1 MKKMFSILVGVAL
14 AAFAAYSYAFGTD
27 PAVGI
32 TLAMGVVAMPADVA
46 AAFAQVFSPKVQF
59 PRWYQPNSTIGA
71 ILVHSQEEEDA
82 LKDRDWSPKPLPGSE
97 NLPARVNS
105 IESVPQAL
113 AVLQA
118 ERDLFEAQ
126 KAAFLAQ
133 IDARIAG
140 IGAPSPGTG
149 AVPPSVSGTTAAAQV
164 AGALSDASPVV
175 DPPSSKK

>member
-14 AAFAAYSYAFGTD
+14 AAFAAYSYASGTD
-27 PAVGI
+27 PAVGVA
-32 TLAMGVVAMPADVA
+32 LAMGATAMPADVA
-46 AAFAQVFSPKVQF
+46 VAFAQVFSPKVQF
-59 PRWYQPNSTIGA
+59 PRWYQPNPTIGA
-71 ILVHSQEEEDA
+71 ILVHSQEEEEG
-82 LKDRDWSPKPLPGSE
+82 LKDRDWSPRPLPGSE

-105 IESVPQAL
+105 IESVSQAL

-140 IGAPSPGTG
+140 IGGPGPDTAG
-149 AVPPSVSGTTAAAQV
+149 VPPSASATSAATQV
-164 AGALSDASPVV
+164 AGALSDASPMAA
-175 DPPSSKK
+175 PAPSKK